1 MANLS
6 LWHQI
11 LQKFEDA
18 VKRYSETRAQ
28 AKPKPAPRGGVSSS
42 MIILEPDDLEHG
54 IVLSAAQAQDSDE
67 YYAMVDSGTNAII
80 LPLHPRMQGDV
91 AECQVPSPTVTG
103 PIVQTYEFNGA
114 RRLVVALPQST
125 ILVSQEW
132 LTTIAGWKFISGP
145 KPGSGSES
153 RVTPAGSTKSY
164 VLNMRNGLPYL
175 SKELFWLAME
185 DVSKRAELIAGHS
198 WRELKEM
205 LENCAHE
212 PHPQIYSVKTVE
224 VPKPP
229 EVVFTMVPRT
239 QYFVPSEVRRNI
251 MATFDRLRATPNAK
265 LQ

>member
-1 MANLS
+1 
-6 LWHQI
+6 
-11 LQKFEDA
+11 
-18 VKRYSETRAQ
+18 
-28 AKPKPAPRGGVSSS
+28 

-80 LPLHPRMQGDV
+80 LPLHPRMQGDI
-91 AECQVPSPTVTG
+91 AECQVPSATVTG

-114 RRLVVALPQST
+114 KRLVVALPQST

-132 LTTIAGWKFISGP
+132 PTTIAGWKFISGP

-153 RVTPAGSTKSY
+153 RATPAGSTKSY
-164 VLNMRNGLPYL
+164 VLSTRNGLPYL

-205 LENCAHE
+205 LENCVHE

-229 EVVFTMVPRT
+229 EVVFTLVPRT

-251 MATFDRLRATPNAK
+251 MTTFDRLRQLPM
-265 LQ
+265 LIEVGCRIQLCL